1 MTKIPAQIADPN
13 ADAFFTA
20 RMLSEAL
27 PYIQRYDKQTIVIK
41 YGGHAMENQ
50 ELAEN
55 FARDVVLLK
64 LMGINPVVVHGGGPQ
79 IGRMLEKLGIKSTF
93 EDGLRVTDAAS
104 MEIVEMVLAGAIN
117 GAIVRAINAAGNAA
131 FLIDGADPE
140 RVTKVKA
147 VGLSGVD
154 ANLVTATKV
163 TRTKRDPDSNIERV
177 VDLGY
182 VGEPDKVDISVLE
195 ALAAQADDDFVPVV
209 APVGVGPDGKSFNI
223 NADTAAGAIA
233 GALKAERVLFL
244 TDIAGVLDKSGKL
257 IEKLSVDEARG
268 LIADGTAQGGMI
280 PKLETAIQ
288 AVEKGVGAAVIL
300 DGRQRH
306 ALLMELFTEHGA
318 GTLVH
323 NGKPRA

>member
-27 PYIQRYDKQTIVIK
+27 PYIQRYDKQTVVIK

-50 ELAEN
+50 DLADA

-79 IGRMLEKLGIKSTF
+79 IGRWLAKLGITSTF

-104 MEIVEMVLAGAIN
+104 MEIVEMVLAGGIN
-117 GAIVRAINAAGNAA
+117 KSIVRAINAAGNAA
-131 FLIDGADPE
+131 FQIDGADPE

-147 VGLSGVD
+147 VGLSGID
-154 ANLVTATKV
+154 ANLVTAVKV
-163 TRTKRDPDSNIERV
+163 SRTKRDPDSNIERV

-182 VGEPDKVDISVLE
+182 VGEPDKVDISVLQ
-195 ALAAQADDDFVPVV
+195 ALAAQADDDFIPVV
-209 APVGVGPDGKSFNI
+209 APVGIGPDGNSFNI

-244 TDIAGVLDKSGKL
+244 TDIAGVLDKNGKL
-257 IEKLSVDEARG
+257 IDKLSVGEARG